1 MTRAPW
7 PRLAKWLIAAA
18 LAAVALYLPYRLEPA
33 DQTLYTLMG
42 LSAIVAVGLS
52 LLMGFAGQV
61 SLGQGAFYALGAY
74 TAGILAVPEA
84 EIEIPGI
91 ADGYGVNPLLA
102 LDVAPLLTIVVAA
115 VIGVPLLRLRG
126 HYLAFATLALHLILI
141 ALLFTWEG
149 LTGGGN
155 GLIGVPPLTVGGEP
169 VAGARLGAV
178 VWAVA
183 LLTLVVAVSLVR
195 SRAGR
200 ALQAIAASEFAAAA
214 AGINVASYKLR
225 LFVLSAGFAGLAGG
239 LYVFL
244 LLFASPDAFPILIS
258 IQFVVM
264 VAVGGLGNVYG
275 AVLGAVAVTWL
286 QDELQDLGT
295 RPGLPDQAP
304 QVFSIGVYALILVL
318 VMLFFP
324 RGLLPSL
331 IDGVRRL
338 RGPTPE
344 SRPAPSA

>member
-1 MTRAPW
+1 MSDRTA
-7 PRLAKWLIAAA
+7 LGAKWLVALVAAG
-18 LAAVALYLPYRLEPA
+18 VALYLPYRLGPSH
-33 DQTLYTLMG
+33 QTLYTLMG
-42 LSAIVAVGLS
+42 LYAIVAIGLS

-74 TAGILAVPEA
+74 TAGVLALPEQ
-84 EIEIPGI
+84 EFPVPGI
-91 ADGYGVNPLLA
+91 PDGYGIDPLLA
-102 LDVAPLLTIVVAA
+102 IAAAPLLTLVVAA

-149 LTGGGN
+149 ITGGGN
-155 GLIGVPPLTVGGEP
+155 GLIGVPPLEVGGRP
-169 VAGARLGAV
+169 IAGARLAAL

-183 LLTLVVAVSLVR
+183 LVTLLVAVSLVR

-200 ALQAIAASEFAAAA
+200 ALQAIAASEFGAAA
-214 AGINVASYKLR
+214 AGINVAAYKLR
-225 LFVLSAGFAGLAGG
+225 LFVLSAAFAGLAGG

-244 LLFASPDAFPILIS
+244 LLYASPDAFPILIS

-275 AVLGAVAVTWL
+275 AVVGAVAVTWL
-286 QDELQDLGT
+286 QDWLQRQGT
-295 RPGLPDQAP
+295 RPGLPEQAP

-331 IDGVRRL
+331 IDAIRRM
-338 RGPTPE
+338 GKSAPE
-344 SRPAPSA
+344 GRPAPTT